1 MFGSLTS
8 TVASKAGAL
17 ETKLI
22 LYIVLGIVA
31 IVILNLLL
39 DGVRKY
45 IRGLD
50 TAALGAL
57 FIWLGYKASEMA
69 LVNVLSNLLLLVGGT
84 LVAVGLLSFI
94 LLKLFRHKRSVKRSG
109 PPMPKHAQTDEKEK
123 SGSDAEEKTAEA
135 EGEAK

>member
-8 TVASKAGAL
+8 TVAAKAGAL

-69 LVNVLSNLLLLVGGT
+69 LVNVLSN
-84 LVAVGLLSFI
+84 
-94 LLKLFRHKRSVKRSG
+94 RR
-109 PPMPKHAQTDEKEK
+109 
-123 SGSDAEEKTAEA
+123 
-135 EGEAK
+135 